1 MSSHELLA
9 CASWNVL

>member
-9 CASWNVL
+9 CTSWNVL